1 MSTTYHEVLNR
12 VLNQVQHLQP
22 DDQLRLLEELTTLV
36 HQQATA
42 LEEPL
47 HSFLELEGLGQEIWK
62 GIDAQEYVNQERASW
77 NGYPRYEG
85 KQSE

>member
-1 MSTTYHEVLNR
+1 MSTTYQEVLNQ

-22 DDQLRLLEELTTLV
+22 DDQLRLLEDLMNLV
-36 HQQATA
+36 RQQVTA
-42 LEEPL
+42 SEEPL
-47 HSFLELEGLGQEIWK
+47 HSFLELEGLGQEIWE

-85 KQSE
+85 K